1 MRRSERKIRRRRI
14 KALETLGIQWG
25 TITFMA
31 ILVVIGIF
39 QVDKFQM
46 TKVIGPLADCASIS
60 IEISNYR
67 EDEYVNRGYID
78 TTSISNHI
86 TKLMEERR
94 EKYYNNSDAVIS
106 FVTTQHALVKIPFAL
121 MAIVIVIA
129 VTLFPIVFLWEV
141 YKHYWREFRRRWR
154 RINESSAKP
163 KVVQNHNDD
172 YFDFAQGI
180 EVIE

>member
-1 MRRSERKIRRRRI
+1 MRRSERKIRRKRI
-14 KALETLGIQWG
+14 NAIKTLAIQWG
-25 TITFMA
+25 TMAFMS
-31 ILVVIGIF
+31 ILVFIGIF

-46 TKVIGPLADCASIS
+46 TRVIAPLADCASIS
-60 IEISNYR
+60 AAISNLR

-78 TTSISNHI
+78 TTNISNNI
-86 TKLMEERR
+86 TQLMNERR
-94 EKYYNNSDAVIS
+94 EKYYNSQDTVVS
-106 FVTTQHALVKIPFAL
+106 FVTTQHALIKIPFFLLAV
-121 MAIVIVIA
+121 IIVIA
-129 VTLFPIVFLWEV
+129 VTVFPVVFLWEV

-163 KVVQNHNDD
+163 KVVQNNNDD